1 MCGWVW
7 VCVCV
12 LCVVCCVLLLLL
24 CVCRSRIAASHGAK
38 VALVECASG
47 GSKKENGFGGL
58 GLGLGVSLARSAYR
72 GLRLYRERA

>member
-1 MCGWVW
+1 MWVG
-7 VCVCV
+7 VGLCVCI
-12 LCVVCCVLLLLL
+12 VCCVLLLLL
-24 CVCRSRIAASHGAK
+24 LTCVCRSRIAASHGAK